1 MAFREPPW
9 NRLAAGGGNCNVP
22 PWGAFK
28 LTYIS
33 VRVVSMRVGVSVLS
47 TDGRLRGFAG
57 RAAGRGI
64 LRSGCCAA
72 AIAAA
77 LFILPSTTTWAETL
91 PEVLVRTY
99 QGNPVLNAERAR
111 LRGIDE
117 TVPMAVAAYRPQIMA
132 MLTGGLQQVRV
143 LFPDNTV
150 QTATLRTW
158 TIGLT
163 VSQTLFNGFKTANTV
178 RQSEANVRSGREAL
192 RNVGQGVLLD
202 AVTAYTNVL
211 ANQTLVEAQRI
222 NSTFLRETLGT
233 TRKRLDAGDVT
244 PTDVAQ
250 AEARQSRG
258 LADLN
263 AAEVNLAIS
272 QAVYA
277 QVTGAPPGRL
287 AVAEPVDRLLPRTRE
302 EAVAISR
309 KDHPAILA
317 AMYDTDVA
325 QLGTKIAESSLW
337 PNLSVQG
344 SVQRQWE
351 NDPTLSAKGNDIAS
365 VIGQANV
372 PIYDGGLAAAQIR
385 QSKELAMQARIVL
398 ELIRNQTQTAVIA
411 AWAAHEGAKVALSAA
426 ESEVRAANV
435 ALSGVQKE
443 AQGGQRT
450 TLDVLNSQQDLMA
463 ARARLIGAQRD
474 RVIAAYALLSATGR
488 FDVKTLG
495 LNTPD
500 YSPEVHYQQVRDAW
514 GGLRTPSGQ

>member
-1 MAFREPPW
+1 MPGSGLLLGGREMRLNRRCQSPRGRPPGPGRIIFEGNFKGLMAFREPSW

-22 PWGAFK
+22 PRGAFK

-47 TDGRLRGFAG
+47 TDGRLRGLAG
-57 RAAGRGI
+57 QAAGRGI
-64 LRSGCCAA
+64 LRSGCCTA
-72 AIAAA
+72 AIAAT
-77 LFILPSTTTWAETL
+77 LLLLPSTPTWAETL

-163 VSQTLFNGFKTANTV
+163 VSQTLFNGFKTANSV
-178 RQSEANVRSGREAL
+178 RQSEAQVLSGREAL

-222 NSTFLRETLGT
+222 NVTFLRETLGT
-233 TRKRLDAGDVT
+233 TKKRLEGGDVT

-250 AEARQSRG
+250 AEARLSRG

-263 AAEVNLAIS
+263 AAEVGLAIS
-272 QAVYA
+272 QALYA
-277 QVTGAPPGRL
+277 QVIGAPPGRL
-287 AVAEPVDRLLPRTRE
+287 VPPASIERLLPPTRE
-302 EAVAISR
+302 EAIATTR
-309 KDHPAILA
+309 KEHPAIMA
-317 AMYDTDVA
+317 AMYDIDVA
-325 QLGTKIAESSLW
+325 SLGTRIAESSLY
-337 PNLSVQG
+337 PNVSVQG

-351 NDPTLSAKGNDIAS
+351 NDPTLT
-365 VIGQANV
+365 
-372 PIYDGGLAAAQIR
+372 
-385 QSKELAMQARIVL
+385 SK
-398 ELIRNQTQTAVIA
+398 
-411 AWAAHEGAKVALSAA
+411 
-426 ESEVRAANV
+426 
-435 ALSGVQKE
+435 
-443 AQGGQRT
+443 
-450 TLDVLNSQQDLMA
+450 
-463 ARARLIGAQRD
+463 
-474 RVIAAYALLSATGR
+474 
-488 FDVKTLG
+488 
-495 LNTPD
+495 
-500 YSPEVHYQQVRDAW
+500 
-514 GGLRTPSGQ
+514 

>member
-1 MAFREPPW
+1 M
-9 NRLAAGGGNCNVP
+9 
-22 PWGAFK
+22 
-28 LTYIS
+28 
-33 VRVVSMRVGVSVLS
+33 
-47 TDGRLRGFAG
+47 
-57 RAAGRGI
+57 
-64 LRSGCCAA
+64 
-72 AIAAA
+72 
-77 LFILPSTTTWAETL
+77 
-91 PEVLVRTY
+91 
-99 QGNPVLNAERAR
+99 
-111 LRGIDE
+111 
-117 TVPMAVAAYRPQIMA
+117 
-132 MLTGGLQQVRV
+132 
-143 LFPDNTV
+143 
-150 QTATLRTW
+150 
-158 TIGLT
+158 
-163 VSQTLFNGFKTANTV
+163 
-178 RQSEANVRSGREAL
+178 
-192 RNVGQGVLLD
+192 
-202 AVTAYTNVL
+202 
-211 ANQTLVEAQRI
+211 
-222 NSTFLRETLGT
+222 
-233 TRKRLDAGDVT
+233 
-244 PTDVAQ
+244 
-250 AEARQSRG
+250 
-258 LADLN
+258 
-263 AAEVNLAIS
+263 
-272 QAVYA
+272 
-277 QVTGAPPGRL
+277 
-287 AVAEPVDRLLPRTRE
+287 
-302 EAVAISR
+302 
-309 KDHPAILA
+309 A

-372 PIYDGGLAAAQIR
+372 PIYDGGFAAAQIR

-411 AWAAHEGAKVALSAA
+411 AWASHEGAKVALSAA

-488 FDVKTLG
+488 LDVKTLG

>member
-1 MAFREPPW
+1 MFPR
-9 NRLAAGGGNCNVP
+9 
-22 PWGAFK
+22 GAFN
-28 LTYIS
+28 LTCIS
-33 VRVVSMRVGVSVLS
+33 VRVVSMRVAVSVLS
-47 TDGRLRGFAG
+47 ANGRPRAPARAG
-57 RAAGRGI
+57 TSPI
-64 LRSGCCAA
+64 LRA
-72 AIAAA
+72 AIAVAA
-77 LFILPSTTTWAETL
+77 LLILPATLARAETL

-132 MLTGGLQQVRV
+132 LLTGGLQAVRV

-272 QAVYA
+272 QAIYA

-287 AVAEPVDRLLPRTRE
+287 AAAEPVDRLLPRTRE
-302 EAVAISR
+302 DAVAISR
-309 KDHPAILA
+309 KDHPAIMA
-317 AMYDTDVA
+317 AMFDTDVA

-344 SVQRQWE
+344 SLQRQWE
-351 NDPTLSAKGNDIAS
+351 NDPTLSAKANDIAS

-398 ELIRNQTQTAVIA
+398 ELIRNQTQTAVVA
-411 AWAAHEGAKVALSAA
+411 AWASHEGAKIALSAA

-488 FDVKTLG
+488 LDVKTLG